1 MSVSDYDRWFIST
14 NGTDTAILCKREKF
28 IDHLKDVFGAKKA
41 AVMRPQFR
49 KANFFEQCRLEIE
62 LKLKE
67 K

>member
-1 MSVSDYDRWFIST
+1 MSVSDYDRRFIST

-62 LKLKE
+62 MKLE